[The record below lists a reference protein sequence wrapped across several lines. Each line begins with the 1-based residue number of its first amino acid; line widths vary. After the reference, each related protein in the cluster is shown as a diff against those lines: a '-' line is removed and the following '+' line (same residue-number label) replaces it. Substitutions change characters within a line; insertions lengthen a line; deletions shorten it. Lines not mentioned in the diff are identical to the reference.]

1 MKANLT
7 TILLIAATAMIAVP
21 TASANPCT
29 YCRVSHSSGYCAPL
43 CNRRLV
49 QKTKYPL
56 IPSWDEEDDEEA
68 GGFSAEAGYEKDG
81 YNAKIKWEQDQDQ
94 MDDEEAGGFSAEAGY
109 EKDGYNAK
117 IKWEQDQMD
126 DEDVVRRLRAP
137 RRLSYACATDRSNF
151 LYSCTRANSYTAN
164 CYLKAAQMCPGAS
177 TCGSDRSDFLYSCT
191 RGNSR
196 NKSRCYLTASKMCP
210 GARTCLSDKIDYMYH
225 CKRENTRY
233 DGNCDIVGNQM
244 CR

>member
-94 MDDEEAGGFSAEAGY
+94 MDDE
-109 EKDGYNAK
+109 
-117 IKWEQDQMD
+117 
-126 DEDVVRRLRAP
+126 DVVRRLRAP
-137 RRLSYACATDRSNF
+137 RRLFKSSFACWNCRKSFHGSNSPICNQ
-151 LYSCTRANSYTAN
+151 SC
-164 CYLKAAQMCPGAS
+164 
-177 TCGSDRSDFLYSCT
+177 
-191 RGNSR
+191 
-196 NKSRCYLTASKMCP
+196 
-210 GARTCLSDKIDYMYH
+210 
-225 CKRENTRY
+225 
-233 DGNCDIVGNQM
+233 
-244 CR
+244 

>member
-29 YCRVSHSSGYCAPL
+29 WTCRKPYSGYCAHL

-81 YNAKIKWEQDQDQ
+81 YNAKIKWEQD
-94 MDDEEAGGFSAEAGY
+94 
-109 EKDGYNAK
+109 
-117 IKWEQDQMD
+117 QDQMD

-196 NKSRCYLTASKMCP
+196 NKSNCYLTASKMCP

>member
-1 MKANLT
+1 ML
-7 TILLIAATAMIAVP
+7 VP
-21 TASANPCT
+21 DYISEMP
-29 YCRVSHSSGYCAPL
+29 SLKH
-43 CNRRLV
+43 CNEISYNV
-49 QKTKYPL
+49 
-56 IPSWDEEDDEEA
+56 
-68 GGFSAEAGYEKDG
+68 GGFSVDRVRCGCDDDEVKLGKMLGTTRLASGWNYIHFSAFCKPEGMEDQCRCTRGPPPPHCEAGEMPQNCDCCGCSYQIPPLKPIEAFSSRH
-81 YNAKIKWEQDQDQ
+81 AKSPRKLRGDL
-94 MDDEEAGGFSAEAGY
+94 FL
-109 EKDGYNAK
+109 
-117 IKWEQDQMD
+117 
-126 DEDVVRRLRAP
+126 RRLR
-137 RRLSYACATDRSNF
+137 SCATDRPNF

-196 NKSRCYLTASKMCP
+196 NKSNCYLTASKMCP

>member
-29 YCRVSHSSGYCAPL
+29 WCRVSHSSGYCAPL

-68 GGFSAEAGYEKDG
+68 GGFSG
-81 YNAKIKWEQDQDQ
+81 
-94 MDDEEAGGFSAEAGY
+94 EAGY

-137 RRLSYACATDRSNF
+137 RRLFKSSFACQYCRSYHGSNSQQF
-151 LYSCTRANSYTAN
+151 CSQSC
-164 CYLKAAQMCPGAS
+164 
-177 TCGSDRSDFLYSCT
+177 
-191 RGNSR
+191 
-196 NKSRCYLTASKMCP
+196 
-210 GARTCLSDKIDYMYH
+210 
-225 CKRENTRY
+225 
-233 DGNCDIVGNQM
+233 
-244 CR
+244 

>member
-1 MKANLT
+1 
-7 TILLIAATAMIAVP
+7 MIAVP

-29 YCRVSHSSGYCAPL
+29 WCRVSHSSGYCAPL

-94 MDDEEAGGFSAEAGY
+94 MDDE
-109 EKDGYNAK
+109 
-117 IKWEQDQMD
+117 
-126 DEDVVRRLRAP
+126 DVVRRLRAP
-137 RRLSYACATDRSNF
+137 RRLSYACANDRSNF

-233 DGNCDIVGNQM
+233 DGNCYIVGNQM

>member
-68 GGFSAEAGYEKDG
+68 GGFSVEAGYEKDG
-81 YNAKIKWEQDQDQ
+81 YNAKIKQEQDQDQ

-117 IKWEQDQMD
+117 IKWEQDQDQMD

-137 RRLSYACATDRSNF
+137 RRLFKSSFACQYCRSYHGSNSPICNQ
-151 LYSCTRANSYTAN
+151 SC
-164 CYLKAAQMCPGAS
+164 
-177 TCGSDRSDFLYSCT
+177 
-191 RGNSR
+191 
-196 NKSRCYLTASKMCP
+196 
-210 GARTCLSDKIDYMYH
+210 
-225 CKRENTRY
+225 
-233 DGNCDIVGNQM
+233 
-244 CR
+244 

>member
-29 YCRVSHSSGYCAPL
+29 WCRVSHSSGYCAPL

-49 QKTKYPL
+49 QKTKLPI

-94 MDDEEAGGFSAEAGY
+94 MDDE
-109 EKDGYNAK
+109 
-117 IKWEQDQMD
+117 
-126 DEDVVRRLRAP
+126 DVVRRLRAP
-137 RRLSYACATDRSNF
+137 RRLSFACNYCRSYHRSNSQQF
-151 LYSCTRANSYTAN
+151 
-164 CYLKAAQMCPGAS
+164 CPG
-177 TCGSDRSDFLYSCT
+177 C
-191 RGNSR
+191 
-196 NKSRCYLTASKMCP
+196 
-210 GARTCLSDKIDYMYH
+210 
-225 CKRENTRY
+225 
-233 DGNCDIVGNQM
+233 
-244 CR
+244 